1 MEPQIELHLLSNRL
15 KVMSVRKSSIHKL
28 AFPIFKIAFT
38 DKTASSYFSFN
49 ETNDDFTIIT
59 DNAGMKGNL
68 ERILDSI
75 C

>member
-38 DKTASSYFSFN
+38 DKTSSSYFSFN

-59 DNAGMKGNL
+59 DNAGIKGKQL
-68 ERILDSI
+68 YF
-75 C
+75 